1 MTSAV
6 QDLLEQ
12 AKKLPHDERQALAE
26 AIWNTLEDEPAS
38 LSPAWTTEVKSRIA
52 QLEQGEV
59 KAIPWGEAEAQLRRK
74 HSVRSPSKRAAASG
88 KGRS

>member
-1 MTSAV
+1 MSSAA

-26 AIWNTLEDEPAS
+26 AIWDTLESEPTS
-38 LSPAWTTEVKSRIA
+38 LSPEWTTEVKSRIA

-59 KAIPWGEAEAQLRRK
+59 KAISWSEAEAQLRRK
-74 HSVRSPSKRAAASG
+74 HGLR
-88 KGRS
+88 